1 MNRLK
6 TCIAPLITGLI
17 ALSLTSCASPGS
29 NRQNDSASLP
39 NPGSGSALAA
49 TQPDSVAATAAQAQ
63 KTLTSVARQPSRAS
77 RVQANSSAQAAK
89 TVALNIYQV
98 DSQCETLVPEPVAVP
113 ADSPLES
120 AVGTVLKQTDSADFE
135 LAGYRVQVNPTS
147 GVATVD
153 FRLSPNSRRKFVSL
167 SMCEQFALFGSLR
180 KTLTNNSRLKIK
192 NVRFTERGQEIV
204 L

>member
-6 TCIAPLITGLI
+6 ICIAPLITGLI
-17 ALSLTSCASPGS
+17 ALSLSSCASPEI
-29 NRQNDSASLP
+29 NRQNGSASSP
-39 NPGSGSALAA
+39 NPGTALAA
-49 TQPDSVAATAAQAQ
+49 TQPDAVAATAAQSQ
-63 KTLTSVARQPSRAS
+63 KTLASVARQSSGVTRTQTTAS
-77 RVQANSSAQAAK
+77 ASAAK

-135 LAGYRVQVNPTS
+135 LVGYRVQVNPKS

-192 NVRFTERGQEIV
+192 TVRFTERGQEIV

>member
-6 TCIAPLITGLI
+6 TCITPLITGLI
-17 ALSLTSCASPGS
+17 LLTLSSCASVGT
-29 NRQNDSASLP
+29 NHQNDSAGLP
-39 NPGSGSALAA
+39 NPGTGTALAA
-49 TQPDSVAATAAQAQ
+49 TQSDAVAATAAQSS
-63 KTLTSVARQPSRAS
+63 KTLTAVTRQSS
-77 RVQANSSAQAAK
+77 RVTRTQATSSTPTAR

-98 DSQCETLVPEPVAVP
+98 DSQCEALVPESMAVP

-135 LAGYRVQVNPTS
+135 LAGYRIQVNPKS
-147 GVATVD
+147 RVATVD

-180 KTLTNNSRLKIK
+180 KTLTNNSRLNIK
-192 NVRFTERGQEIV
+192 NVRFTEQGQEIV